1 MAKFM
6 TKSNHSANCNT
17 AAGTSVR
24 LINLMDTSGQAVS
37 IPAFLV
43 GILRQFP

>member
-6 TKSNHSANCNT
+6 TKSNSSANCNA

-24 LINLMDTSGQAVS
+24 LIDLMDTSGQVVS

-43 GILRQFP
+43 GILRRFP